1 MEQRREGGVNQVRK
15 RHYDKLTMNKK
26 KRSRV
31 GYSHSHNKHHNS
43 RASLVLYFLNVF
55 SVFLSSGY
63 FLSCSVHDIMIIFNG
78 HHK

>member
-15 RHYDKLTMNKK
+15 RHYDKLTMKK
-26 KRSRV
+26 KNGRV
-31 GYSHSHNKHHNS
+31 SGIHIRIINTTI
-43 RASLVLYFLNVF
+43 LVPLWLCIFLMYF